1 MQHSFIPYSK
11 PNVIYIDVD
20 GTLLIDDRVNQPLV
34 DWARLRFLEGK
45 EIIVWSA
52 RGADNAKRAV
62 EICGIGDIVSHTL
75 SKPGYVVDDLGTGFT
90 RYMDIIHVSDIDNT
104 SPSQQRGTTV
114 SMI

>member
-20 GTLLIDDRVNQPLV
+20 GTLIINNRANQTLV

-52 RGADNAKRAV
+52 RGADNARRAV

-75 SKPGYVVDDLGTGFT
+75 SKPGYVVDDLGHGFT
-90 RYMDIIHVSDIDNT
+90 RYMDIIQVSDIDQSNA
-104 SPSQQRGTTV
+104 PKQRQTRV